1 MKKDIFLTLLILV
14 KISFNAQDIE
24 NSNSINN
31 DLNSNHS
38 EMVIE
43 YKDCKEENKNSLNPV
58 LFINGNHYKNQNIL
72 SGISPDII
80 ESVAV
85 EKDTFELN
93 EKLYYGK
100 IVIKTKSSI
109 ESDFITLKDF
119 TKKYLNLDNN
129 PSVYQLDDMVL
140 ENDNIV
146 IDKNYILSVKISKIT
161 SSKKIINLVKLTTKS
176 KKNIEDAKRIIIR

>member
-1 MKKDIFLTLLILV
+1 M
-14 KISFNAQDIE
+14 SSNAQDLE

-31 DLNSNHS
+31 ELNSNHS

-43 YKDCKEENKNSLNPV
+43 YKEEDKNSFNPA
-58 LFINGNHYKNQNIL
+58 LFINGFHYKNQNVL
-72 SGISPDII
+72 NGINPDII
-80 ESVAV
+80 ESVSV

-100 IVIKTKSSI
+100 IVIKTKSTL
-109 ESDFITLKDF
+109 EFDFIALKDF

-129 PSVYQLDDMVL
+129 PTVYQLDDMVL
-140 ENDNIV
+140 ENDNVV
-146 IDKNYILSVKISKIT
+146 IDKNYILSVKISKIK
-161 SSKKIINLVKLTTKS
+161 SSKKVINLVRLTTKC